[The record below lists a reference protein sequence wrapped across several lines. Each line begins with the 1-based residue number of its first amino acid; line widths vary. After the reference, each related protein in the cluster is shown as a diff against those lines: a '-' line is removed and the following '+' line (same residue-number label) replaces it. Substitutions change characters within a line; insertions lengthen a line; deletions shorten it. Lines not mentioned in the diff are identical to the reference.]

1 MRSRN
6 SETCRPRSTIT
17 QEPVAAL
24 GVEVEPE
31 VAGLLSAPFDSS
43 PSFLVSL
50 LLSPLPPDLGAF
62 GEPYKSAYH
71 PPPFRMNPA
80 PPDTCRL
87 AASALQLGQCR
98 SGASLIDCSA
108 SQP

>member
-31 VAGLLSAPFDSS
+31 VAGLVSEPFDSP
-43 PSFLVSL
+43 PSFLVPL
-50 LLSPLPPDLGAF
+50 LLSPLPPALGAL

-71 PPPFRMNPA
+71 PPPFRVNPA

-87 AASALQLGQCR
+87 AAAALQPEPCR
-98 SGASLIDCSA
+98 SG
-108 SQP
+108 